1 MLGVNS
7 TAFAL
12 YHLFGTWGIFH
23 WTALISLGTLFL
35 GMIPMWR
42 RRPVGY
48 LRLHLSFMYWS
59 AMGLYAAAV
68 SETLVRFPELAQ
80 WMGITRGW
88 FYALVG
94 MGTAAVM
101 GIGAVFFVRKLP
113 DWDR

>member
-12 YHLFGTWGIFH
+12 YHLFGSLGIFH
-23 WTALISLGTLFL
+23 WMALISLSTLFM

-42 RRPVGY
+42 RRPAGY

-68 SETLVRFPELAQ
+68 SETLIRFPELAH
-80 WMGITRGW
+80 WLGITRSW
-88 FYALVG
+88 FYSLVG

-101 GIGAVFFVRKLP
+101 VIAALFFVRKLP